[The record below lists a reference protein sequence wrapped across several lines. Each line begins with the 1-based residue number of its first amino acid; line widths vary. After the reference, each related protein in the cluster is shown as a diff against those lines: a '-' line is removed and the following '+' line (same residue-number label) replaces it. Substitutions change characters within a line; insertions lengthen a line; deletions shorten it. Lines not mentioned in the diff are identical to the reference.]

1 MSPTPSAESFDLD
14 PDAVRALA
22 AGMGT
27 AGQEVQ
33 VIGKGGALADGVYEC
48 MPNGD
53 TPPAYQVASRRADKA
68 MGAVGT
74 ALAELSGKTV
84 AAVITFQQQDQAFA
98 GALQRTGER

>member
-1 MSPTPSAESFDLD
+1 MSPTPSAEQFDLD

-27 AGQEVQ
+27 AGQAVQ
-33 VIGKGGALADGVYEC
+33 VIGKGGALADGVFEC

-53 TPPAYQVASRRADKA
+53 APQAYQLAARRADKA

-74 ALAELSGKTV
+74 ALTELSGQTV
-84 AAVITFQQQDQAFA
+84 GAVITFEQQDEAFA
-98 GALQRTGER
+98 GALGGVAPR

>member
-1 MSPTPSAESFDLD
+1 MSPTPSTEQFDLD

-33 VIGKGGALADGVYEC
+33 VIGKGGALADGVFEC

-53 TPPAYQVASRRADKA
+53 APRAYQLAARRADKA

-74 ALAELSGKTV
+74 ALAELSGKTI
-84 AAVITFQQQDQAFA
+84 AAALTFQQQDDGLA
-98 GALQRTGER
+98 GALSGVTPR

>member
-1 MSPTPSAESFDLD
+1 MSPTPSVEQFDLD

-53 TPPAYQVASRRADKA
+53 TPQAYQLAARRADKA
-68 MGAVGT
+68 MAAVGT

-84 AAVITFQQQDQAFA
+84 AAVITFQQQDQARA
-98 GALQRTGER
+98 GALAGVTPR

>member
-1 MSPTPSAESFDLD
+1 MSPTPGTEVFDLD

-27 AGQEVQ
+27 AGQDIQ
-33 VIGKGGALADGVYEC
+33 LIGKGGALADGVFEC

-53 TPPAYQVASRRADKA
+53 TPKAYQVAARAADKA

-74 ALAELSGKTV
+74 ALTELSGKTV
-84 AAVITFQQQDQAFA
+84 AAVITFGQQDERRAAELQAI
-98 GALQRTGER
+98 GER